1 MQRGFNFWKLFSA
14 IETVAFQVSK
24 IMALIAA
31 GFLSFMMLLTV
42 VDVSGRYFFNIP
54 LNGAWEMIG
63 LSLVCAGTWA
73 LAHCQREKGH
83 VNVTV
88 LLHRF
93 SPRIEAAVLGI
104 GYLLGLVVFS
114 IISWGAL
121 TRAHKYYLEKGYY
134 TDMLHIPYFPF
145 LLIMAIGIG
154 MLALLLLVDLIQAVG
169 KVVRK

>member
-1 MQRGFNFWKLFSA
+1 MQKGGNINKLFSV
-14 IETVAFQVSK
+14 IEAVAFRVSK

-31 GFLSFMMLLTV
+31 GFLSLMMLLTV
-42 VDVSGRYFFNIP
+42 IDVFGRYFFNSP

-73 LAHCQREKGH
+73 LAYCQSEKGH

-88 LLHRF
+88 LLYRF
-93 SPRIEAAVLGI
+93 SPRMEAVVLCV

-121 TRAHKYYLEKGYY
+121 TRAHKYYLEKGHY
-134 TDMLHIPYFPF
+134 TDILHIPYFPF

-154 MLALLLLVDLIQAVG
+154 MLALLLLLDLIHAIG

>member
-1 MQRGFNFWKLFSA
+1 MQRRFNFRKLFSV
-14 IETVAFQVSK
+14 IEAAAFQLSK

-31 GFLSFMMLLTV
+31 AFLSLMMLLTV

-63 LSLVCAGTWA
+63 LSLVCVGTWA
-73 LAHCQREKGH
+73 LANCQKEKGH

-93 SPRIEAAVLGI
+93 SPRMEAAVLGV
-104 GYLLGLVVFS
+104 GYLLGLVTFS

-121 TRAHKYYLEKGYY
+121 TRALRYSLEKGYY

-154 MLALLLLVDLIQAVG
+154 MLALLLLFDLIQAIG
-169 KVVRK
+169 KVVRE